1 MKVRSTSVDWTKEA
15 QVQDRQN
22 LVSRKKKKKKRKI
35 KSNRKTKKNPKA
47 EKMNMKLND

>member
-22 LVSRKKKKKKRKI
+22 LVSRKKKKEKKK
-35 KSNRKTKKNPKA
+35 KKKNPKGRENEHEA
-47 EKMNMKLND
+47 E